1 MEKVGGKK
9 RIGLTPWR
17 TWDKHINQM
26 TPNENMQFWRKWNRF
41 QQRHELTFTKLF
53 KKALQQQVRA
63 FEKSK
68 DPMLI
73 PAYPIYTVL
82 KELYSKVGPL
92 WANEIRKDI
101 RGKTITK
108 ARLPM
113 GFNEDIINL
122 MREYFGID
130 LLNDAELM
138 TRYSREVIAK
148 VLSDSLPLGL
158 SFDEIVKKLL
168 VHPEFS
174 AMRARRI
181 ARTET
186 VTAANGASMIYVR
199 QSKAKWNK
207 VWIAV
212 KDARTR
218 HNHRDIDGTE
228 IDIDTPFKLPDAEM
242 MQPGARKQ
250 PNNLAVPA
258 SEVVNCRCTVA
269 FEAKRDASG
278 RLIRS

>member
-1 MEKVGGKK
+1 
-9 RIGLTPWR
+9 
-17 TWDKHINQM
+17 M
-26 TPNENMQFWRKWNRF
+26 TPKENREYWLKWSRF
-41 QQRHELTFTKLF
+41 QQRHENAFTKAF
-53 KKALQQQVRA
+53 KKALQAQVKA
-63 FEKSK
+63 FENSR
-68 DPMLI
+68 DPFLI
-73 PAYPIYTVL
+73 PSYPIYTAL

-92 WANEIRKDI
+92 WANEVRKDI

-108 ARLPM
+108 AQSPM
-113 GFNEDIINL
+113 GFNENIIEL

-138 TRYSREVIAK
+138 TRYSREVIAR
-148 VLSDSLPLGL
+148 VLSDSLPEGL
-158 SFDEIVKKLL
+158 SFDQIVAKLV

-212 KDARTR
+212 KDSRTR
-218 HNHRDIDGTE
+218 HNHRNVDNTT
-228 IDIDTPFKLPDAEM
+228 IDIDTAFKLPDAEM

>member
-1 MEKVGGKK
+1 
-9 RIGLTPWR
+9 
-17 TWDKHINQM
+17 M
-26 TPNENMQFWRKWNRF
+26 TAAENRQYWLKWSRF
-41 QQRHELTFTKLF
+41 QQRQENAFTKVF
-53 KKALQQQVRA
+53 KKALQAQVEA
-63 FEKSK
+63 FKK
-68 DPMLI
+68 TQDPYLI
-73 PAYPIYTVL
+73 PSYPIYTAL
-82 KELYSKVGPL
+82 TQLYKRVGPL
-92 WANEIRKDI
+92 WANEVRKDI

-108 ARLPM
+108 AMFPM
-113 GFNEDIINL
+113 GFNERIVEL

-138 TRYSREVIAK
+138 TRYSREIIVR
-148 VLSDSLPLGL
+148 VLSENLSL
-158 SFDEIVKKLL
+158 SFDQIVAKLV

-212 KDARTR
+212 KDSRTR
-218 HNHRDIDGTE
+218 HNHILIDNTT
-228 IDIDTPFKLPDAEM
+228 IDIDSPFKLPDAEM

-250 PNNLAVPA
+250 PDNRPVPA

-269 FEAKRDASG
+269 FEAKRDARG
-278 RLIRS
+278 RLI

>member
-1 MEKVGGKK
+1 MEGSRSKK
-9 RIGLTPWR
+9 GTCFTSWRIGNNN
-17 TWDKHINQM
+17 ISIM
-26 TPNENMQFWRKWNRF
+26 TPKENRDYWLRWSRF
-41 QQRHELTFTKLF
+41 QQRQENAFTKVF
-53 KKALQQQVRA
+53 KKALQSQVEA
-63 FEKSK
+63 FKK
-68 DPMLI
+68 TQDPLLI
-73 PAYPIYTVL
+73 PSYPIYTAL
-82 KELYSKVGPL
+82 TELYKRVGPL
-92 WANEIRKDI
+92 WANEVRKDI

-108 ARLPM
+108 AMMPM
-113 GFNEDIINL
+113 GFNENIIQL

-138 TRYSREVIAK
+138 TRYSREVIAR

-158 SFDEIVKKLL
+158 SFDQIVAKLV

-207 VWIAV
+207 VWISV

-218 HNHRDIDGTE
+218 HNHVLVDNTT
-228 IDIDTPFKLPDAEM
+228 IDIDSPFKLPDSEM

-250 PNNLAVPA
+250 PNGLSVPA

-269 FEAKRDASG
+269 FEAKRDARG
-278 RLIRS
+278 RLI

>member
-1 MEKVGGKK
+1 
-9 RIGLTPWR
+9 
-17 TWDKHINQM
+17 M
-26 TPNENMQFWRKWNRF
+26 TPKENREYWLKWNRF
-41 QQRHELTFTKLF
+41 QQRWEKHFTTVF
-53 KKALQQQVRA
+53 KKALQQQIRA
-63 FEKSK
+63 FEQTK

-73 PAYPIYTVL
+73 PAYPIYIALT
-82 KELYSKVGPL
+82 ELYRKVGVL
-92 WANEIRKDI
+92 WANEVRKDI
-101 RGKTITK
+101 RGKVITK
-108 ARLPM
+108 AKLPM
-113 GFNEDIINL
+113 GFNEAIINL
-122 MREYFGID
+122 MREYFGIN

-138 TRYSREVIAK
+138 TQYSREIIAK

-168 VHPEFS
+168 VNPEFS

-212 KDARTR
+212 KDSRTR
-218 HNHRDIDGTE
+218 HNHRDIDGTTL
-228 IDIDTPFKLPDAEM
+228 DIDSPFKLPDAEM

-258 SEVVNCRCTVA
+258 SEVVNCRCVVA
-269 FEAKRDASG
+269 FEAKRDARG
-278 RLIRS
+278 RLI